1 MEKIF
6 AHVKKKQYLC
16 SENHKTRSLMNIN
29 IINPFIT
36 TGYAGAA
43 YFCDRE
49 QETADITRM
58 LVNGNNVALISPRRY
73 GKTNLIR
80 HCFAQPEIAEK
91 YYTFVIDIYSTKSVA
106 DLVHRLGLSILEAL
120 KPLGRKAWEKFI
132 TVLSSVRSGISYD
145 ISGNPSW
152 MMSIGDITT
161 PTTTLEEIF
170 YYLEHADKPCIVAI
184 DEFQQITHYG
194 DERIEATLRTHVQQ
208 CTNTHFIF
216 SGSQRHLMGQ
226 MFTSP
231 ARPFYQSVSIY
242 NLPLLPED
250 KYVEFCVRLFEEY
263 GKHLSQDVPHALY
276 ERFGGV
282 TYYMQRVM
290 NELFSR
296 TLTDGICT
304 AENIEE
310 AIHYIIL
317 TSASTY
323 EDLMYQLPEKQSLV
337 LRAIAKEGKAQNL
350 TSGKFIKRHGLLSA
364 SSVKSAVPALLDKG
378 LITSDKGVYQVYDK
392 FLEIWLQL

>member
-1 MEKIF
+1 
-6 AHVKKKQYLC
+6 
-16 SENHKTRSLMNIN
+16 MNIN

-106 DLVHRLGLSILEAL
+106 DLVHRMGLSILEAL

-263 GKHLSQDVPHALY
+263 RKHLSQDVPHALY

-304 AENIEE
+304 SENIEE

>member
-1 MEKIF
+1 
-6 AHVKKKQYLC
+6 
-16 SENHKTRSLMNIN
+16 MNIN

-392 FLEIWLQL
+392 FLELWLQL

>member
-1 MEKIF
+1 
-6 AHVKKKQYLC
+6 
-16 SENHKTRSLMNIN
+16 MNIN

-216 SGSQRHLMGQ
+216 SGSQRHRMVQ
-226 MFTSP
+226 MLTSP

-304 AENIEE
+304 SENIEE

>member
-1 MEKIF
+1 MEK
-6 AHVKKKQYLC
+6 
-16 SENHKTRSLMNIN
+16 

-49 QETADITRM
+49 QETADLTRM

-80 HCFAQPEIAEK
+80 HCFAQPNIVDN
-91 YYTFVIDIYSTKSVA
+91 YYTFIIDIYSTKSVA
-106 DLVHRLGLSILEAL
+106 DLVYRLGLSILETL
-120 KPLGRKAWEKFI
+120 KPMGRKTWEKFVA
-132 TVLSSVRSGISYD
+132 VLASVRQGIGYD
-145 ISGNPSW
+145 SIGNPSW
-152 MMSIGDITT
+152 MMSIGDIAT

-184 DEFQQITHYG
+184 DEFQQITQYG
-194 DERIEATLRTHVQQ
+194 DELIEATLRTHVQY

-216 SGSQRHLMGQ
+216 SGSQRHMMGQ

-231 ARPFYQSVSIY
+231 ARPFYQSVAIY

-250 KYVEFCVRLFEEY
+250 KYTEFCVRLFEER
-263 GKHLSQDVPHALY
+263 GKHVSPAVPQALY
-276 ERFGGV
+276 ERFEGV

-290 NELFSR
+290 NELFAR
-296 TLTDGICT
+296 TSTEETCT
-304 AENIEE
+304 EE
-310 AIHYIIL
+310 QIDDAIQYIIL
-317 TSASTY
+317 TSDTTY
-323 EDLMYQLPEKQSLV
+323 EDLMYQLPEKQSLI
-337 LRAIAKEGKAQNL
+337 LRAIAKDGKAQNL

-378 LITSDKGVYQVYDK
+378 LITSEKGIYQVYDK
-392 FLEIWLQL
+392 FLELWLQRRA

>member
-1 MEKIF
+1 
-6 AHVKKKQYLC
+6 
-16 SENHKTRSLMNIN
+16 MNIN

-250 KYVEFCVRLFEEY
+250 KYVEFCIRLFEEY

>member
-1 MEKIF
+1 METKI
-6 AHVKKKQYLC
+6 V
-16 SENHKTRSLMNIN
+16 
-29 IINPFIT
+29 NPFIT
-36 TGYAGAA
+36 TGYAGAQ

-49 QETADITRM
+49 QETADITR
-58 LVNGNNVALISPRRY
+58 LVTNGNNVALISPRRY

-80 HCFAQPEIAEK
+80 HCFAQPAIAEN
-91 YYTFVIDIYSTKSVA
+91 YYTFIIDIYSTKSVA

-120 KPLGRKAWEKFI
+120 KPMGRKAWEKFI
-132 TVLSSVRSGISYD
+132 SVLASVRQGISYD
-145 ISGNPSW
+145 AFGSPSW
-152 MMSIGDITT
+152 MMSIGDIAT

-184 DEFQQITHYG
+184 DEFQQITQYG
-194 DERIEATLRTHVQQ
+194 DSLIEATLRTHVQY

-231 ARPFYQSVSIY
+231 ARPFYQSVAIY

-250 KYVEFCVRLFEEY
+250 KYVEFCVRLFEER
-263 GKHLSQDVPHALY
+263 GKHVSPEVPHALY
-276 ERFGGV
+276 ERFEGV

-290 NELFSR
+290 NELYAR
-296 TLTDGICT
+296 TTSEGMCT
-304 AENIEE
+304 IDYIEE
-310 AIHYIIL
+310 SIRYIIL
-317 TSASTY
+317 TSANTY

-337 LRAIAKEGKAQNL
+337 LRAIAQDGKARNL
-350 TSGKFIKRHGLLSA
+350 TSGAFIKRHALLSA

-378 LITSDKGVYQVYDK
+378 LITRDKGVYQVYDK
-392 FLEIWLQL
+392 FLEMWLQL

>member
-1 MEKIF
+1 
-6 AHVKKKQYLC
+6 
-16 SENHKTRSLMNIN
+16 MNIN

-216 SGSQRHLMGQ
+216 SGSQLHLMGQ

>member
-1 MEKIF
+1 
-6 AHVKKKQYLC
+6 
-16 SENHKTRSLMNIN
+16 MNIN

-250 KYVEFCVRLFEEY
+250 KYVEFCVRLFEKY

-304 AENIEE
+304 SENIEE

>member
-1 MEKIF
+1 
-6 AHVKKKQYLC
+6 
-16 SENHKTRSLMNIN
+16 MNQN
-29 IINPFIT
+29 IVNPFIT

-49 QETADITRM
+49 QETADLTRL

-80 HCFAQPEIAEK
+80 HCFAQPAIADN
-91 YYTFVIDIYSTKSVA
+91 YYTFIIDIYSTKSVA
-106 DLVHRLGLSILEAL
+106 DMVHRLGLNILEAL
-120 KPLGRKAWEKFI
+120 KPQGRKAWEKFLAVLTSVKPGI
-132 TVLSSVRSGISYD
+132 TYD
-145 ISGNPSW
+145 SMGNPSW
-152 MMSIGDITT
+152 TLSIGDIVT

-170 YYLEHADKPCIVAI
+170 SYLEQADKPCIVAI

-194 DERIEATLRTHVQQ
+194 DSLIEATLRTHVQY
-208 CTNTHFIF
+208 CTNTHFLF

-231 ARPFYQSVSIY
+231 ARPFYQSVAIY

-250 KYVEFCVRLFEEY
+250 KYTEFCVRLFEQR
-263 GKHLSQDVPHALY
+263 GKHVSPDVPHALY
-276 ERFGGV
+276 ERFEGV

-290 NELFSR
+290 NELFAR
-296 TLTDGICT
+296 TPANGTCSVDDIAAAL
-304 AENIEE
+304 N
-310 AIHYIIL
+310 YIVL
-317 TSASTY
+317 TSAPTY

-337 LRAIAKEGKAQNL
+337 LRAIAQEGKAQNL
-350 TSGKFIKRHGLLSA
+350 TSGKFIKRYGLLSA

-378 LITSDKGVYQVYDK
+378 LITNELGVYQVYDK
-392 FLEIWLQL
+392 FVELWLTAPIR

>member
-1 MEKIF
+1 
-6 AHVKKKQYLC
+6 
-16 SENHKTRSLMNIN
+16 MNIN

-184 DEFQQITHYG
+184 NEFQQITHYG

>member
-1 MEKIF
+1 
-6 AHVKKKQYLC
+6 
-16 SENHKTRSLMNIN
+16 MNIN

-276 ERFGGV
+276 ERFEGV

>member
-1 MEKIF
+1 
-6 AHVKKKQYLC
+6 
-16 SENHKTRSLMNIN
+16 MNIN
-29 IINPFIT
+29 IINPFII

-304 AENIEE
+304 SENIEE

>member
-1 MEKIF
+1 
-6 AHVKKKQYLC
+6 
-16 SENHKTRSLMNIN
+16 MNIN

-250 KYVEFCVRLFEEY
+250 KYVEFCVRLFEKY

>member
-1 MEKIF
+1 
-6 AHVKKKQYLC
+6 
-16 SENHKTRSLMNIN
+16 MNIN

-282 TYYMQRVM
+282 TYCMQRVM

-304 AENIEE
+304 SENIEE

>member
-1 MEKIF
+1 
-6 AHVKKKQYLC
+6 
-16 SENHKTRSLMNIN
+16 MNIN

-106 DLVHRLGLSILEAL
+106 DLVHRLGLSILESL

-304 AENIEE
+304 SENIEE

>member
-1 MEKIF
+1 METK
-6 AHVKKKQYLC
+6 
-16 SENHKTRSLMNIN
+16 

-36 TGYAGAA
+36 TGYAGAE

-80 HCFAQPEIAEK
+80 HCFAQPIISDH
-91 YYTFVIDIYSTKSVA
+91 YYTFIIDIYSTKSVA
-106 DLVHRLGLSILEAL
+106 DMTHRLGLSILETL
-120 KPLGRKAWEKFI
+120 KPLGRKAWEKFVS
-132 TVLSSVRSGISYD
+132 VLASVRNGIGYD
-145 ISGNPSW
+145 AYGNPSW

-161 PTTTLEEIF
+161 PHATLEEIF
-170 YYLEHADKPCIVAI
+170 YYLEHADRPCIVAI

-194 DERIEATLRTHVQQ
+194 DKLIEATLRTHVQY

-250 KYVEFCVRLFEEY
+250 KYTEFCIRLFEER
-263 GKHLSQDVPHALY
+263 GKHLSKDVPHALY
-276 ERFGGV
+276 ERFEGI
-282 TYYMQRVM
+282 TYYMQRLM
-290 NELFSR
+290 NELFAR
-296 TLTDGICT
+296 TSDDETCT
-304 AENIEE
+304 VEYIED
-310 AIHYIIL
+310 AITYIIL
-317 TSASTY
+317 TSSPTY

-337 LRAIAKEGKAQNL
+337 LQAIARDGKARNL

-364 SSVKSAVPALLDKG
+364 SSVKSAIPALLDKG
-378 LITSDKGVYQVYDK
+378 LITSDKGEFQIYDK
-392 FLEIWLQL
+392 FFEMWLRQR

>member
-1 MEKIF
+1 MDK
-6 AHVKKKQYLC
+6 
-16 SENHKTRSLMNIN
+16 

-392 FLEIWLQL
+392 FLELWLQL

>member
-1 MEKIF
+1 
-6 AHVKKKQYLC
+6 
-16 SENHKTRSLMNIN
+16 MNIN

-106 DLVHRLGLSILEAL
+106 DLVHRLGLSILETL

-304 AENIEE
+304 SENIEE

>member
-1 MEKIF
+1 
-6 AHVKKKQYLC
+6 
-16 SENHKTRSLMNIN
+16 MNIN

-250 KYVEFCVRLFEEY
+250 KYVEFCIRLFEEY

-392 FLEIWLQL
+392 FLELWLQL

>member
-1 MEKIF
+1 METKI
-6 AHVKKKQYLC
+6 L
-16 SENHKTRSLMNIN
+16 
-29 IINPFIT
+29 NPFIT

-49 QETADITRM
+49 QETVDLTRM

-80 HCFAQPEIAEK
+80 HCFAQPAIADN
-91 YYTFVIDIYSTKSVA
+91 YYTFIIDIYSTKSVA
-106 DLVHRLGLSILEAL
+106 DLVYRLGLSILETL
-120 KPLGRKAWEKFI
+120 KPMGRKAWENFI
-132 TVLSSVRSGISYD
+132 AVLSSVRQGIGYD
-145 ISGNPSW
+145 SLGNPAW
-152 MMSIGDITT
+152 MMSIGDIAT

-184 DEFQQITHYG
+184 DEFQQITQYG
-194 DERIEATLRTHVQQ
+194 DELIEATLRTHVQY

-231 ARPFYQSVSIY
+231 ARPFYQSVAIY

-250 KYVEFCVRLFEEY
+250 KYTEFCERLFEER
-263 GKHLSQDVPHALY
+263 GKHVSPEVPHALY
-276 ERFGGV
+276 ERFEGV

-290 NELFSR
+290 NELFAR
-296 TLTDGICT
+296 TSTEETCT
-304 AENIEE
+304 EEQIED
-310 AIHYIIL
+310 AIRYIIL
-317 TSASTY
+317 TSATTY
-323 EDLMYQLPEKQSLV
+323 EDLMYQLPERQSLV
-337 LRAIAKEGKAQNL
+337 LQAIAKDGKAQNL

-378 LITSDKGVYQVYDK
+378 LITCEKGIYQVYDK
-392 FLEIWLQL
+392 FLEMWLQQSRS

>member
-1 MEKIF
+1 MDT
-6 AHVKKKQYLC
+6 
-16 SENHKTRSLMNIN
+16 S

-49 QETADITRM
+49 QETADLTR
-58 LVNGNNVALISPRRY
+58 LVVNGNNVALISPRRY

-80 HCFAQPEIAEK
+80 HCFAQQEIADN
-91 YYTFVIDIYSTKSVA
+91 YYTFIIDIYSTKSVQ

-120 KPLGRKAWEKFI
+120 KPKGRKAWEKFI
-132 TVLSSVRSGISYD
+132 SVLASVRPGITYD
-145 ISGNPSW
+145 AGGNPSW
-152 MMSIGDITT
+152 TLSIGDIAT

-170 YYLEHADKPCIVAI
+170 SYLEHADKPCIVAI
-184 DEFQQITHYG
+184 DEFQQITHYN
-194 DERIEATLRTHVQQ
+194 DDLIEATMRTYVQY

-231 ARPFYQSVSIY
+231 ARPFYQSVTLY

-250 KYVEFCVRLFEEY
+250 KYTDFCLRLFEQR
-263 GKHLSQDVPHALY
+263 GRILSQDVPHALY
-276 ERFGGV
+276 ERFEGI

-290 NELFSR
+290 NELFTR
-296 TLTDGICT
+296 TPVGGSCT
-304 AENIEE
+304 VADIES
-310 AIHYIIL
+310 AIRYIIL
-317 TSASTY
+317 ISSNTY

-337 LRAIAKEGKAQNL
+337 LRAIAQEGKARNL

-378 LITSDKGVYQVYDK
+378 LVTSELGIYQVYDK
-392 FLEIWLQL
+392 FLELWLTT

>member
-1 MEKIF
+1 
-6 AHVKKKQYLC
+6 
-16 SENHKTRSLMNIN
+16 MNQN
-29 IINPFIT
+29 IVNPFVT

-49 QETADITRM
+49 QETADLTRL

-80 HCFAQPEIAEK
+80 HCFAQPAIADK
-91 YYTFVIDIYSTKSVA
+91 YYTFIIDIYSTKSVA
-106 DLVHRLGLSILEAL
+106 DMVHRLGLSILEAL
-120 KPLGRKAWEKFI
+120 KPQGRKAWEKFI
-132 TVLSSVRSGISYD
+132 AVLTSVKPGITYD
-145 ISGNPSW
+145 SMGNPSW
-152 MMSIGDITT
+152 TLSIGDIAT

-170 YYLEHADKPCIVAI
+170 SYLEQADKPCIVAI

-194 DERIEATLRTHVQQ
+194 DNLIEATLRTHVQY
-208 CTNTHFIF
+208 CTNTHFLF

-231 ARPFYQSVSIY
+231 ARPFYQSVAIY

-250 KYVEFCVRLFEEY
+250 KYTEFCVCLFEQR
-263 GKHLSQDVPHALY
+263 GKHVSPDVPHALY
-276 ERFGGV
+276 ERFEGV

-290 NELFSR
+290 NELFAR
-296 TLTDGICT
+296 TPANGTCSVDDIAAAL
-304 AENIEE
+304 N
-310 AIHYIIL
+310 YIVL
-317 TSASTY
+317 TSAPIY

-337 LRAIAKEGKAQNL
+337 LRAIAQEGKAQNL
-350 TSGKFIKRHGLLSA
+350 TSGKFIKRYGLLSA

-378 LITSDKGVYQVYDK
+378 LITNELGVYQVYDK
-392 FLEIWLQL
+392 FVEMWLTAPIR

>member
-1 MEKIF
+1 
-6 AHVKKKQYLC
+6 
-16 SENHKTRSLMNIN
+16 MNIN

-263 GKHLSQDVPHALY
+263 GKHLSQDVPHTLY
-276 ERFGGV
+276 ERFEGV

-296 TLTDGICT
+296 TLTDSICT

>member
-1 MEKIF
+1 
-6 AHVKKKQYLC
+6 
-16 SENHKTRSLMNIN
+16 MNIN

-43 YFCDRE
+43 DFCDRE

-304 AENIEE
+304 SENIEE

>member
-1 MEKIF
+1 
-6 AHVKKKQYLC
+6 
-16 SENHKTRSLMNIN
+16 MNIN

-36 TGYAGAA
+36 TGSAGAA

-304 AENIEE
+304 SENIEE

>member
-1 MEKIF
+1 
-6 AHVKKKQYLC
+6 
-16 SENHKTRSLMNIN
+16 MNIN

-145 ISGNPSW
+145 MSGNPSW

>member
-1 MEKIF
+1 
-6 AHVKKKQYLC
+6 
-16 SENHKTRSLMNIN
+16 MNIN

-106 DLVHRLGLSILEAL
+106 DLVHRLGLSILETL

>member
-1 MEKIF
+1 
-6 AHVKKKQYLC
+6 
-16 SENHKTRSLMNIN
+16 MNIN

-73 GKTNLIR
+73 GKTNLIC

-304 AENIEE
+304 SENIEE

>member
-1 MEKIF
+1 
-6 AHVKKKQYLC
+6 
-16 SENHKTRSLMNIN
+16 MNIN

-263 GKHLSQDVPHALY
+263 GKQLSQDVPHALY

-304 AENIEE
+304 SENIEE